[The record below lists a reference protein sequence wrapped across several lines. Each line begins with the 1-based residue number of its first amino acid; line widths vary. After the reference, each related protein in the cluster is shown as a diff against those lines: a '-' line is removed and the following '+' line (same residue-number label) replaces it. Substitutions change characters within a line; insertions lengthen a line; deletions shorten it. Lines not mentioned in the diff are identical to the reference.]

1 MSNLLNEHPLIVLP
15 SLAVEIGL
23 NEAIIVQQI
32 HYWLQKSNHEY
43 DGRKWI
49 YNSAEEWK
57 KQFPF
62 WGIATI
68 RRTFTKLENSG
79 LLLVGNYNKLK
90 IDRTKWYSIDYKRL
104 SNPSNQNDQMATNQN
119 DQMTIN
125 QNEQLDMLNMIKPLP
140 ETTQRITETTSKA
153 KAEEV
158 KPKRNK
164 KTYSPEFEELWSVYP
179 KKRNKPKAYQ
189 RYNEARA
196 KFHSHEVILYG
207 VQKYTEECNLK
218 QTPMNF
224 IKMLEGFLN
233 DERYLE
239 YKRMDEVKQKA
250 AEAKQGTEITL
261 W

>member
-104 SNPSNQNDQMATNQN
+104 SNPSNQNDKMATNQN
-119 DQMTIN
+119 
-125 QNEQLDMLNMIKPLP
+125 EKLDMLNMIKPLP
-140 ETTQRITETTSKA
+140 ETTQRITETTSNIN
-153 KAEEV
+153 V
-158 KPKRNK
+158 KDVKTKRNK
-164 KTYSPEFEELWSVYP
+164 KTYSPEFEEVWSVYP

-189 RYNEARA
+189 RYNEVRA
-196 KFHSHEVILYG
+196 KHHSHEVILYG
-207 VQKYTEECNLK
+207 VTKYAEECTNK
-218 QTPMNF
+218 DMQY

-239 YKRMDEVKQKA
+239 YKRMDEVKQKV
-250 AEAKQGTEITL
+250 AEAKQGAEITL

>member
-1 MSNLLNEHPLIVLP
+1 MSNLLNEHPLIILP
-15 SLAVEIGL
+15 SLAVDIGL

-68 RRTFTKLENSG
+68 RRTFTKLENIG

-90 IDRTKWYSIDYKRL
+90 IDRTKWYSIDYERL
-104 SNPSNQNDQMATNQN
+104 SNPSNQNDQM
-119 DQMTIN
+119 TID
-125 QNEQLDMLNMIKPLP
+125 QNEQMDMINMIKPLP
-140 ETTQRITETTSKA
+140 ETTQRITETTTNA
-153 KAEEV
+153 NAEEV
-158 KPKRNK
+158 KPKKNK
-164 KTYSPEFEELWSVYP
+164 KTYSPEFEEVWSVYP

-196 KFHSHEVILYG
+196 KHHSHEVILYG
-207 VQKYTEECNLK
+207 VTKYAEECANRDM
-218 QTPMNF
+218 QY

-239 YKRMDEVKQKA
+239 YKRMDEAKQKT

>member
-1 MSNLLNEHPLIVLP
+1 MSNLLNEHPLIILP
-15 SLAVEIGL
+15 SLAVDIGL

-68 RRTFTKLENSG
+68 RRTFTKLENIG

-90 IDRTKWYSIDYKRL
+90 IDRTKWYSIDYERL
-104 SNPSNQNDQMATNQN
+104 SNPSNQNDQM
-119 DQMTIN
+119 TID
-125 QNEQLDMLNMIKPLP
+125 QNEQMDMINMIKPLP
-140 ETTQRITETTSKA
+140 ETTQRITETTTNA
-153 KAEEV
+153 NAEEV
-158 KPKRNK
+158 KPKKNK
-164 KTYSPEFEELWSVYP
+164 KTYSPEFEEVWSVYP

-196 KFHSHEVILYG
+196 KHHSHEVILYG
-207 VQKYTEECNLK
+207 VTKYAEECANRDM
-218 QTPMNF
+218 QY

-239 YKRMDEVKQKA
+239 YKLDEAKQKA

>member
-104 SNPSNQNDQMATNQN
+104 SNSSNQNDQIATNQN

-140 ETTQRITETTSKA
+140 ETTQRITETTSNA
-153 KAEEV
+153 SAEDV
-158 KPKRNK
+158 KTKRNK
-164 KTYSPEFEELWSVYP
+164 KTYSPEFEEVWSVYP

-207 VQKYTEECNLK
+207 VTKYAEECDNK
-218 QTPMNF
+218 DMQY

-239 YKRMDEVKQKA
+239 YKRMDEVKRKA
-250 AEAKQGTEITL
+250 AEAKQGAGITL

>member
-23 NEAIIVQQI
+23 NESIIVQQI

-90 IDRTKWYSIDYKRL
+90 IDRTKWYSIDYERL
-104 SNPSNQNDQMATNQN
+104 SNPSNQNDQM
-119 DQMTIN
+119 TID
-125 QNEQLDMLNMIKPLP
+125 QNEQMDMLNMIKPLP
-140 ETTQRITETTSKA
+140 ETTQRITETTSNA
-153 KAEEV
+153 NAEAV
-158 KPKRNK
+158 KQKRNK
-164 KTYSPEFEELWSVYP
+164 KTYSPEFEEVWSVYP

-196 KFHSHEVILYG
+196 KFHSHEIILYG
-207 VQKYTEECNLK
+207 VTKYAEECANRDM
-218 QTPMNF
+218 QY

-250 AEAKQGTEITL
+250 AEAKQGAEITL

>member
-104 SNPSNQNDQMATNQN
+104 SNSSNQND
-119 DQMTIN
+119 
-125 QNEQLDMLNMIKPLP
+125 
-140 ETTQRITETTSKA
+140 
-153 KAEEV
+153 
-158 KPKRNK
+158 
-164 KTYSPEFEELWSVYP
+164 
-179 KKRNKPKAYQ
+179 
-189 RYNEARA
+189 
-196 KFHSHEVILYG
+196 
-207 VQKYTEECNLK
+207 
-218 QTPMNF
+218 
-224 IKMLEGFLN
+224 KM
-233 DERYLE
+233 
-239 YKRMDEVKQKA
+239 
-250 AEAKQGTEITL
+250 
-261 W
+261 